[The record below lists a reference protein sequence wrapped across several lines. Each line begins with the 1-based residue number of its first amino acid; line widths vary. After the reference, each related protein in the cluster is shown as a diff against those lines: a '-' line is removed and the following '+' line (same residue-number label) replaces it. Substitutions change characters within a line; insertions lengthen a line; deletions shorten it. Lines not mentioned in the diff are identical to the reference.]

1 MMSMSGRH
9 IFILVLMVYVCV
21 LNILLVNSLFKN
33 YLDADTPKIESVPK
47 QVPWRAKPGKLWV
60 DQQKAPPP
68 FQAFDTT
75 QPLQL
80 DNLNINSDCL
90 QSAQKQNVVHLAL
103 VPSATSIATHNDL
116 EAQPSMRLLS
126 EVRHALRHGPPIAAH
141 VTLLPT
147 VHTFL
152 SSHRKW
158 CETLHAQTLG
168 RAECDLALLRNEA
181 TDNAVFEYVLQAQPC
196 MQHLVLLHDAARV
209 TVNFFAHL
217 RRARDDEVFCLAQ
230 RLPGARRCPLHAF
243 RLPRVFLL
251 AYATQFANT
260 SIEDAAAVM
269 RMDGGDA
276 PAVRLA

>member
-1 MMSMSGRH
+1 LH
-9 IFILVLMVYVCV
+9 LDTV
-21 LNILLVNSLFKN
+21 NIQSE
-33 YLDADTPKIESVPK
+33 A
-47 QVPWRAKPGKLWV
+47 
-60 DQQKAPPP
+60 
-68 FQAFDTT
+68 
-75 QPLQL
+75 
-80 DNLNINSDCL
+80 CL
-90 QSAQKQNVVHLAL
+90 QSHNVVHLAL
-103 VPSATSIATHNDL
+103 VPSATSITTNNDL
-116 EAQPSMRLLS
+116 EEQHSMRLLS
-126 EVRHALRHGPPIAAH
+126 EVRHALRHGPPVTAH
-141 VTLLPT
+141 ITLFPS
-147 VHTFL
+147 VYTFL

-158 CETLHAQTLG
+158 CETLHAHTLG
-168 RAECDLALLRNEA
+168 RAECDLALLSMEA
-181 TDNAVFEYVLQAQPC
+181 TDTAIFEHILRAQPC

-217 RRARDDEVFCLAQ
+217 RRARDDEVLCLAQ